1 MNNNDKPPQ
10 KEHAFKVH
18 TTDMTIE
25 KQKREIQVLLDES
38 LETLTTEI
46 KKLKRKIKLNSLNS
60 EELDAIYAELKANA
74 PKKED

>member
-1 MNNNDKPPQ
+1 MTEEEKNHKKQ
-10 KEHAFKVH
+10 AFKVH

-25 KQKREIQVLLDES
+25 KQKREIQTLLDES